1 MAPLRKG
8 VTGEVMVVMAVVTGT
23 AAALAGVVKSILATA
38 AGTTA
43 WAMPSQA
50 TAMPRPDTDSDTDT
64 DIPVTVTAMLTA
76 TRLTHMAF
84 MVIHM
89 CHMDTP
95 IRPTRT
101 GIRHT
106 AHRGLTKD
114 IIAAHRWLAPA
125 PVLRSAALS
134 RETDMRRRPVLR
146 LAQCLEP
153 SSGAP
158 SHRAAAEGFDDSRGA
173 VR

>member
-8 VTGEVMVVMAVVTGT
+8 VTGVVMVVMAVVTGT
-23 AAALAGVVKSILATA
+23 AAALAGVIKSILATA

-43 WAMPSQA
+43 WAMPSRA
-50 TAMPRPDTDSDTDT
+50 TAMPRPDTDT

-114 IIAAHRWLAPA
+114 IIAAHRWLAPP

-158 SHRAAAEGFDDSRGA
+158 SHRAADEGFADGRG
-173 VR
+173 RR